1 MVTAAVQCARRGAAP
16 TRQLGVRAVSQVI
29 QQKTEGL
36 QERMKIT
43 DVPSALQAPKAE
55 P

>member
-1 MVTAAVQCARRGAAP
+1 MVTAA
-16 TRQLGVRAVSQVI
+16 GVRAVARRPPASSLGFRATLQVI